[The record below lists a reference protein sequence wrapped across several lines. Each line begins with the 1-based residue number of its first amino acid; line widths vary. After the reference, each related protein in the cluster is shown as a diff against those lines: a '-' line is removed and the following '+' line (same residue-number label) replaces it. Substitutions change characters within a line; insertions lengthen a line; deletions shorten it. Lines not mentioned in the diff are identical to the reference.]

1 MTDIWLCV
9 IGTLIITVTTLYAAM
24 LRDMWHR
31 RVWNKQREAHIE
43 KETHWAAL
51 TEADRQWFQANLWD
65 GKKVLDERPEPEQ
78 P

>member
-1 MTDIWLCV
+1 MTIIWLS
-9 IGTLIITVTTLYAAM
+9 IIFTVTIASITTYVGHM
-24 LRDMWHR
+24 VFERPYYKNQE
-31 RVWNKQREAHIE
+31 VE
-43 KETHWAAL
+43 KERAINWAAL